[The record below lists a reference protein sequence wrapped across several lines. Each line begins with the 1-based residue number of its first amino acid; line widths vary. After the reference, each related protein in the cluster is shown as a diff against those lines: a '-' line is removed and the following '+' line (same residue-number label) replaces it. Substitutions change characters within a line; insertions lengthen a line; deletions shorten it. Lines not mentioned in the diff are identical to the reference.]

1 LKSGNSIAK
10 CKIIEAGT
18 ILRIQAN
25 SPFPLH
31 WTNDDWQLA
40 TDTPSKLRLWELND
54 PTRIHGAVAVVALLL
69 VAITLPRLSLV
80 GMVQREKYS
89 PFG

>member
-1 LKSGNSIAK
+1 VIVSIAVNWRK
-10 CKIIEAGT
+10 QGNALI
-18 ILRIQAN
+18 
-25 SPFPLH
+25 
-31 WTNDDWQLA
+31 
-40 TDTPSKLRLWELND
+40 ELNLGAAERIGIGKRAGSD
-54 PTRIHGAVAVVALLL
+54 RPIAAEKPTYQELHAVF